1 MWIDVVFL
9 VVLLYGFWQGWN
21 QGIIGTIL
29 NLSIYAF
36 GIVMAFKMAP
46 VTSVLMERIFDSSH
60 PLMFVGGFVANIL
73 VIYLIVHL
81 ATNNIENVLQRAYL
95 GVFNRLAGGIII
107 GGFYVLLFSVIIWF
121 LSQANGLSNAVRS
134 ESKTFPIL
142 EPMPGYAKGIAVRL
156 QPLVA
161 DSWVDFNTWMNK
173 AQNFGLEKTEGKG
186 RVYEVPEPKKNQPL
200 FETAPKKSAPS
211 KPLKDSNPIEE

>member
-1 MWIDVVFL
+1 MWIDIVFL

-29 NLSIYAF
+29 NLLIYSF
-36 GIVMAFKMAP
+36 GLVMAFKMAP
-46 VTSVLMERIFDSSH
+46 VTSVLLEKIFNSSH

-73 VIYLIVHL
+73 VIYLVVHL
-81 ATNNIENVLQRAYL
+81 ATNGLEQGLSRAYL
-95 GVFNRLAGGIII
+95 GVFNRAAGAIVVS
-107 GGFYVLLFSVIIWF
+107 GFYLLLFSVIIWF
-121 LSQANGLSNAVRS
+121 LNQANGLSAGVCT
-134 ESKTFPIL
+134 ESKTYTVL

-161 DSWVDFNTWMNK
+161 DSWDDFNKWMNK

-186 RVYEVPEPKKNQPL
+186 RVYELPDAPKNKPL
-200 FETAPKKSAPS
+200 FETTPKKSTPA
-211 KPLKDSNPIEE
+211 KPYQDSEPIEK